1 MLSKYRVKG
10 GLPVLLWQDLNETFR
25 REVSAKSSRSNQ
37 PRSILIEAKERLLRF
52 RRCAFDRVRVI
63 VSFAGCRRTK
73 TPCLTLISRVAR
85 AKRQR
90 GTWAR
95 QKLFRLC
102 NRQPVYIFARVRSQG
117 TSLRRNVATFCR
129 IYRTRRHVG
138 TKNVTRTGECSVNI
152 DKFYVVQHA
161 ACSRTNGGAASCFRR
176 RVLEMRVQPP
186 SEPREKEEERERER
200 EFSRERTDHFVRNS
214 KISRWFFAATFW
226 QSSTLSSRD
235 EERAASGDVG
245 EERRRQRRNISNR
258 ETELHLHRLHVQDLE
273 MWEISFRRKN
283 LISRKNRAVTVRRR
297 DSFEEFMS
305 RKLVSEIICQSSSRC
320 MAARLSSAQPFEKRH
335 CQVGREET
343 FNAGTNVHT

>member
-1 MLSKYRVKG
+1 M
-10 GLPVLLWQDLNETFR
+10 
-25 REVSAKSSRSNQ
+25 SAKSSRSNQ
-37 PRSILIEAKERLLRF
+37 PRSILFEAKERLLRF

-200 EFSRERTDHFVRNS
+200 ESSHEKERIISLETARFPGDFSRQLFDS
-214 KISRWFFAATFW
+214 
-226 QSSTLSSRD
+226 
-235 EERAASGDVG
+235 
-245 EERRRQRRNISNR
+245 RQRYLR
-258 ETELHLHRLHVQDLE
+258 ETKNVLLLGTSERNVADSDGIFPTE
-273 MWEISFRRKN
+273 RPSCIYIDCTYRIWKCGKFR
-283 LISRKNRAVTVRRR
+283 
-297 DSFEEFMS
+297 F
-305 RKLVSEIICQSSSRC
+305 
-320 MAARLSSAQPFEKRH
+320 
-335 CQVGREET
+335 VGKI
-343 FNAGTNVHT
+343 